1 MRLYFKLREP
11 ADDPLLPTYLAI
23 DTAREVYSYE
33 ITDESEHRFVDVN
46 DSAMIILVN
55 ELKFWSYNYS
65 VDLSAIDP
73 AELEPIP
80 F

>member
-11 ADDPLLPTYLAI
+11 VDDPLLPTHLAI

-46 DSAMIILVN
+46 ESAMIILVN